1 MKIFDRMRQNCD
13 ILSVS
18 FWNIY
23 QNRRN
28 TNASKILRKYSAY
41 CRSNRIGKISG
52 SVTAL
57 QKRFLSGNRSRADR
71 EKCLQLFGHS
81 KNGSYLVIDPEGILE
96 GQTSEKLKQ
105 EGYHVYICNV
115 DDTKGFFYD
124 YFRYYYY
131 NIFHDEK
138 TVLYLTGSD
147 KIRNEKLIAEITLIL
162 DDILNGKMDLS
173 QHLTLMVNDFGH
185 LAGGINFPHKLSRIK
200 GTQVSAILCTESLLP
215 LQTEHYNPMLTDEI
229 LDSCNVITE
238 K

>member
-1 MKIFDRMRQNCD
+1 MPAKSYEN
-13 ILSVS
+13 ILL
-18 FWNIY
+18 I
-23 QNRRN
+23 
-28 TNASKILRKYSAY
+28 ADPIEAEKYLAQS
-41 CRSNRIGKISG
+41 
-52 SVTAL
+52 L
-57 QKRFLSGNRSRADR
+57 L
-71 EKCLQLFGHS
+71 S
-81 KNGSYLVIDPEGILE
+81 KNGSYLVIDPDGILE

-131 NIFHDEK
+131 DIFHDENGGQQADDEK

-185 LAGGINFPHKLSRIK
+185 LAGGINFPHKLARIK

>member
-1 MKIFDRMRQNCD
+1 MPAKSYEN
-13 ILSVS
+13 ILL
-18 FWNIY
+18 I
-23 QNRRN
+23 
-28 TNASKILRKYSAY
+28 ADPIEAEKYLAQS
-41 CRSNRIGKISG
+41 
-52 SVTAL
+52 L
-57 QKRFLSGNRSRADR
+57 L
-71 EKCLQLFGHS
+71 S
-81 KNGSYLVIDPEGILE
+81 KNGSYLVIDPDGILE

-131 NIFHDEK
+131 DIFHDEK

-185 LAGGINFPHKLSRIK
+185 LAGGINFPHKLARIK
-200 GTQVSAILCTESLLP
+200 GTQVSAILCTESLL
-215 LQTEHYNPMLTDEI
+215 QIGRAH
-229 LDSCNVITE
+229 V
-238 K
+238 

>member
-1 MKIFDRMRQNCD
+1 MPTKTNEN
-13 ILSVS
+13 ILL
-18 FWNIY
+18 IAG
-23 QNRRN
+23 Q
-28 TNASKILRKYSAY
+28 TEAEKYLTQSLLSA
-41 CRSNRIGKISG
+41 
-52 SVTAL
+52 
-57 QKRFLSGNRSRADR
+57 
-71 EKCLQLFGHS
+71 
-81 KNGSYLVIDPEGILE
+81 NGSYLVIDPEGILE

-115 DDTKGFFYD
+115 DDTNGFLNGFFYD
-124 YFRYYYY
+124 HFRCHYYD
-131 NIFHDEK
+131 IFRNEK
-138 TVLYLTGSD
+138 TVLFLTGSD
-147 KIRNEKLIAEITLIL
+147 KIRKEKLIAEITLIL

>member
-1 MKIFDRMRQNCD
+1 MPAKSYEN
-13 ILSVS
+13 ILL
-18 FWNIY
+18 I
-23 QNRRN
+23 
-28 TNASKILRKYSAY
+28 ADPIEAEKYLAQS
-41 CRSNRIGKISG
+41 
-52 SVTAL
+52 L
-57 QKRFLSGNRSRADR
+57 L
-71 EKCLQLFGHS
+71 S
-81 KNGSYLVIDPEGILE
+81 KNGSYLVIDPDGILE

-115 DDTKGFFYD
+115 DDTKGFFY
-124 YFRYYYY
+124 
-131 NIFHDEK
+131 IFHNEK

>member
-1 MKIFDRMRQNCD
+1 MPINEN
-13 ILSVS
+13 ILL
-18 FWNIY
+18 IAGK
-23 QNRRN
+23 
-28 TNASKILRKYSAY
+28 TEAEKYLAQS
-41 CRSNRIGKISG
+41 
-52 SVTAL
+52 L
-57 QKRFLSGNRSRADR
+57 L
-71 EKCLQLFGHS
+71 S
-81 KNGSYLVIDPEGILE
+81 KNDSYLVIDPDGILE

-124 YFRYYYY
+124 YFRCHYYD
-131 NIFHDEK
+131 IFHNEK

-147 KIRNEKLIAEITLIL
+147 RIRREKLIAEITLIL
-162 DDILNGKMDLS
+162 EDILNGKMDLS
-173 QHLTLMVNDFGH
+173 QHLTLMANDFGH
-185 LAGGINFPHKLSRIK
+185 LAGGVNFHHTLSRIK

>member
-1 MKIFDRMRQNCD
+1 MPAKSYEN
-13 ILSVS
+13 ILL
-18 FWNIY
+18 I
-23 QNRRN
+23 
-28 TNASKILRKYSAY
+28 ADPIEAEKYLAQS
-41 CRSNRIGKISG
+41 
-52 SVTAL
+52 L
-57 QKRFLSGNRSRADR
+57 L
-71 EKCLQLFGHS
+71 S
-81 KNGSYLVIDPEGILE
+81 KNGSYLVIDPDGILE

-131 NIFHDEK
+131 DIFHDEK

-147 KIRNEKLIAEITLIL
+147 KIRN
-162 DDILNGKMDLS
+162 DILNGKMDLS

-185 LAGGINFPHKLSRIK
+185 LAGGINFPHKLARIK

>member
-1 MKIFDRMRQNCD
+1 MPAKSYEN
-13 ILSVS
+13 ILL
-18 FWNIY
+18 I
-23 QNRRN
+23 
-28 TNASKILRKYSAY
+28 ADPIEAEKYLAQS
-41 CRSNRIGKISG
+41 
-52 SVTAL
+52 L
-57 QKRFLSGNRSRADR
+57 L
-71 EKCLQLFGHS
+71 S
-81 KNGSYLVIDPEGILE
+81 KNGSYLVIDPDGILE

-131 NIFHDEK
+131 DIFHD
-138 TVLYLTGSD
+138 D

-185 LAGGINFPHKLSRIK
+185 LAGGINFPHKLARIK

>member
-1 MKIFDRMRQNCD
+1 MPAKSYEN
-13 ILSVS
+13 ILL
-18 FWNIY
+18 I
-23 QNRRN
+23 
-28 TNASKILRKYSAY
+28 ADPIEAEKYLAQS
-41 CRSNRIGKISG
+41 
-52 SVTAL
+52 L
-57 QKRFLSGNRSRADR
+57 L
-71 EKCLQLFGHS
+71 S
-81 KNGSYLVIDPEGILE
+81 KNGSYLVIDPDGILE

-131 NIFHDEK
+131 DIFHDEK

-185 LAGGINFPHKLSRIK
+185 LAGGINFPHKLARIK

-238 K
+238 NRKTESRGHKPLLS